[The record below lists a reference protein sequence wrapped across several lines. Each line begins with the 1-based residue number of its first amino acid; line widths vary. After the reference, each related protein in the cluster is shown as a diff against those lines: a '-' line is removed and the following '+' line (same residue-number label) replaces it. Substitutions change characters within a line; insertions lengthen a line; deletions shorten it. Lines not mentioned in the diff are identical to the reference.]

1 MRKMHHS
8 SFRCSAGASKAHGG
22 GKRVRRLTPAGPSMG
37 GASTASLEHVR
48 ALAAA
53 GRTQQIAI
61 SRSLRSG
68 AGQSSHGRENV
79 KSNVAS
85 DALRARLTSIE
96 AFPRDRNAVFER
108 PSARRL
114 A

>member
-1 MRKMHHS
+1 MFQIETVKLLAAVEVVDGGSGLGRH
-8 SFRCSAGASKAHGG
+8 GAPRESQ
-22 GKRVRRLTPAGPSMG
+22 RVRAESQAAPKGTAFFSPS
-37 GASTASLEHVR
+37 T
-48 ALAAA
+48 
-53 GRTQQIAI
+53 TTKQIAI

-85 DALRARLTSIE
+85 DALRVRLTSIE